1 MMANGFDVRMESL
14 FAPVA
19 LRSLQV
25 VEDEFEK
32 DVTTFKNEFV
42 ERFED
47 YNICDIQHITL
58 TI

>member
-47 YNICDIQHITL
+47 YNICEYSTNS
-58 TI
+58 